1 MLWLWSISICINNF
15 WIFNSQHDLED
26 IVLIYAF
33 QDSNTNLKY
42 VWESIELPDKGQS
55 AIEKGAHNKTLVLS
69 NLVEGVYLWKVT
81 VTSSNPAGYGATVS
95 NVTVLPAARINTP
108 PKARD
113 ENDTFWCV

>member
-1 MLWLWSISICINNF
+1 M
-15 WIFNSQHDLED
+15 
-26 IVLIYAF
+26 

-113 ENDTFWCV
+113 ENDTFWWCVFLVSPPLSVKDGGDIPVLSS